1 MSITIRQ
8 VGNKE
13 YPNLGNPIEC
23 LIQSTEVSR
32 PDFKLRARVLVNGTQ
47 RADLRFPALG
57 TQYFRFDIAPIVR
70 DYASYLLKDTTTVDF
85 EGNFRLILSELFTS
99 GSVTVEQS
107 STTSNLYSTVDAAEG
122 WNEFIKDT
130 NPQASS
136 FLINSSV
143 FYLYKNFSR
152 NIISCF
158 IDFQGGSQYAFRIN
172 GSTFANYTPEGNG
185 VGVYSFLISN
195 YSNIAEIGDFQVFKT
210 DDQSGQPLIS
220 KIYKT
225 INPCTRF
232 GRYGL
237 TFKNSWGGYEPL
249 YLIRF
254 AHIENQAAERTYY
267 TRTKGNRVG
276 NTIEYKQHD
285 IGKAAASRVVKNRT
299 VKLTTDFMNDEQMA
313 AFIGVMDSPE
323 VYLYDEQMTGGL
335 LDRLTPVRV
344 MTGSME
350 RKYREKDGLFFAEI
364 EVMLDDELIRYGS

>member
-8 VGNKE
+8 VANKE

-23 LIQSTEVSR
+23 LIQSTQVSQ
-32 PDFKLRARVLVNGTQ
+32 PDFKLRAKVLVNGTQ

-57 TQYFRFDIAPIVR
+57 TQYFRFDIAPIIR

-85 EGNFRLILSELFTS
+85 RGNFRLILSELFTS
-99 GSVTVEQS
+99 GGVTVEQN
-107 STTSNLYSTVDAAEG
+107 STTSSVYSTVDAAEG
-122 WNEFIKDT
+122 WNEFIKDI
-130 NPQASS
+130 NPQLDN
-136 FLINSSV
+136 FLIQSGRAYV
-143 FYLYKNFSR
+143 YTGFSY
-152 NIISCF
+152 NLI
-158 IDFQGGSQYAFRIN
+158 
-172 GSTFANYTPEGNG
+172 STFIGVSSGDVNSLSVDDESPSLATYTPNASGNG
-185 VGVYSFLISN
+185 VYTWIFN
-195 YSNIAEIGDFQVFKT
+195 P
-210 DDQSGQPLIS
+210 SGITQNNFSIFVDGGELTSVTIQPLD
-220 KIYKT
+220 
-225 INPCTRF
+225 PCTRF

-249 YLIRF
+249 YLVRF
-254 AHIENQAAERTYY
+254 AHTENQAAERTYY
-267 TRTKGNRVG
+267 TQTKGNRVG

-364 EVMLDDELIRYGS
+364 EVMLDDEFVRYGS